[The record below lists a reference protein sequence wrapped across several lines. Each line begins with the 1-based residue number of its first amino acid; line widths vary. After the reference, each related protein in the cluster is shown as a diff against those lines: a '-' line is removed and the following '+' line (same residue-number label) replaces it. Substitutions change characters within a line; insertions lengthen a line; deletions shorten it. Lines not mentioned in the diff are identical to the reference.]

1 MPLPLSFKFGRS
13 GRGSPDNRMSSY
25 LGWLVGALTSVPGN
39 VGECTGSLATC
50 DSLRNDGARL
60 QVDGPSGV
68 GIGFAPDNITGSL
81 RVDTLRRGAE
91 ASGVGSNCSG
101 ERLPRV
107 PLVPRPVD
115 QAKCS
120 DNRRPTVAPGSAV
133 AAESV

>member
-1 MPLPLSFKFGRS
+1 
-13 GRGSPDNRMSSY
+13 MSSY

-91 ASGVGSNCSG
+91 ASGVGSNCSW

-107 PLVPRPVD
+107 PPVPRLLTRRSARTTGDRPWH
-115 QAKCS
+115 QALPWQLRAFDSLCCCHMIFVIIVS
-120 DNRRPTVAPGSAV
+120 NVV
-133 AAESV
+133 L